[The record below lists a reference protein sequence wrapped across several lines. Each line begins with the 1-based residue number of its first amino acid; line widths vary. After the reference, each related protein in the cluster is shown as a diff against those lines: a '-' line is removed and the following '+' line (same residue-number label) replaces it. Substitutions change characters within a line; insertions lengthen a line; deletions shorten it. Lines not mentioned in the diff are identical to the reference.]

1 MSTAPRFIV
10 STKEFPPA
18 ERAVFL
24 ESSFFSRNGPGAELP
39 SLADVRARSDI
50 QNSQKMKYRIPP
62 VRYEELGL
70 IVKFGRAPQVRVDE
84 GQCLWA
90 LRHALPKVPVPT
102 PKVYGWT
109 HDHGQ
114 VFIYMELVHGVTLA
128 QRWGSLNEIERESI
142 CQQLRVM
149 LSELRK
155 VRHAT
160 SEFFLGMMTLWTG
173 NKPTNDQNLYR
184 YLLAS
189 IEKATSIVRRPAISF
204 SKARETTLRGGRS
217 IQLLNFM
224 VGYPS

>member
-39 SLADVRARSDI
+39 SPADVRARSDI

-128 QRWGSLNEIERESI
+128 QRWGSLNEIER
-142 CQQLRVM
+142 
-149 LSELRK
+149 
-155 VRHAT
+155 
-160 SEFFLGMMTLWTG
+160 